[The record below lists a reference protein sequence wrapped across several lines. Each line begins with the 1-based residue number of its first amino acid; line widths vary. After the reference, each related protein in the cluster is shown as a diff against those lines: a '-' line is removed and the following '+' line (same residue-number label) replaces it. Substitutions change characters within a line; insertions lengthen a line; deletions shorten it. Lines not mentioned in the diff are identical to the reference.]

1 MDTALPFGLR
11 SAPKIFNVVADA
23 LMWVLQQSGVRSILH
38 YLDDVLLLGPPGE
51 GECGQALARTR
62 QFCSEL
68 GVPITEEKVMG
79 PITCLPFLG
88 IKMDTEKGLLQLPK
102 EKLCRVQSLVVS
114 WRSRRGCKKRELLS
128 LIGLL
133 QHACR
138 VVRPGC
144 SFLRRMITLSTVV
157 QELHHHIRLNKGFRS
172 DLEWWAAFL
181 PLWNGVGMMG
191 SSARSLPGLVLTS
204 DASGSWGCGAF
215 TDTGAWFQFL
225 WSGHI
230 TSKEL
235 LPIVLGCAIWGRA
248 AKGRTIKCRTDN
260 AAVMSIVNSG
270 KSKDELAM
278 HLVPIL
284 TAHFQLVVVA
294 EHIPGV
300 ENGAADCLVTVFL
313 ISGYRYHQP
322 PPRPQ

>member
-1 MDTALPFGLR
+1 
-11 SAPKIFNVVADA
+11 
-23 LMWVLQQSGVRSILH
+23 
-38 YLDDVLLLGPPGE
+38 
-51 GECGQALARTR
+51 
-62 QFCSEL
+62 
-68 GVPITEEKVMG
+68 MG
-79 PITCLPFLG
+79 PTTCLPFLG
-88 IKMDTEKGLLQLPK
+88 IEMDTEKGLLRLPK
-102 EKLCRVQSLVVS
+102 EKLCRVQSLVAS

-138 VVRPGC
+138 VVRPGR

-157 QELHHHIRLNKGFRS
+157 QEPHHHIRLNKGFRS
-172 DLEWWAAFL
+172 DLRWWAAFL

-204 DASGSWGCGAF
+204 DASGNWGCGAF
-215 TDTGAWFQFL
+215 TDTGAWFQFP
-225 WSGHI
+225 WSGAWEAAHI

-248 AKGRTIKCRTDN
+248 AKGRTVKCRTDN
-260 AAVMSIVNSG
+260 AAVLSIVNSG

-278 HLVPIL
+278 HLVRCL
-284 TAHFQLVVVA
+284 SFFTAHFQLVVVA

-300 ENGAADCLVTVFL
+300 ENGAADALSRDRLSHFRLQVPSAAAEATVIPPELLDMLVQSCPDWTSQRWSDQFRGTLRKV
-313 ISGYRYHQP
+313 
-322 PPRPQ
+322 